1 MPQSYKLLFLPGDGI
16 GPEVTA
22 EVEKVARALSAD
34 GVLGFEIE
42 YADIGGAG
50 YDAHRD
56 PYPDET
62 AYRVK
67 EADAVML
74 GAVGGP
80 KWVDVP
86 FDKRPEQGLL
96 DIRKDMNLYANLR
109 PAFVFDQLIGASS
122 LKEHIIKGLDVMIVR
137 ELIGGV
143 YFGQPRGIEDLGGGK
158 KRGYN
163 TASYSTDEVTRVA
176 EVAFTIAK
184 ARNKT
189 LCSIDKANVLESM
202 IVWRETVTAVG
213 KKHPDVALSH
223 MYVDNAAMQLATR
236 PSQFDVM
243 LCPNLAGDIL
253 SDLAAA
259 MTGSLG
265 MLPSASLGDKQPN
278 GLPYALYEPV
288 HGSAPDIAG
297 QSKANPLAAILS
309 FEMLLRY
316 SLGAHATADAL
327 RTAVGDVLDTF
338 RTPDIMEDGKIK
350 VDTATMGDQV
360 VARLRKQLAKVA

>member
-1 MPQSYKLLFLPGDGI
+1 MPTSYKLLMLPGDGI
-16 GPEVTA
+16 GPEVTT
-22 EVEKVARALSAD
+22 EVEKLARSLSAD
-34 GVLGFEIE
+34 GVLGFEME

-50 YDAHRD
+50 YDAHRA

-67 EADAVML
+67 EADAVIL

-80 KWVDVP
+80 KWTDVA

-109 PAFVFDQLIGASS
+109 PAFVFEQLAGASS
-122 LKEHIIKGLDVMIVR
+122 LKAGIIEGLDVMIVR

-143 YFGQPRGIEDLGGGK
+143 YFGEPRGIEDLGNGK

-176 EVAFTIAK
+176 DVAFKIAQNRGK
-184 ARNKT
+184 K

-202 IVWRETVTAVG
+202 IVWREAVTTLG
-213 KKHPDVALSH
+213 KQYPDVALSH

-236 PSQFDVM
+236 PAQFDVM
-243 LCPNLAGDIL
+243 VCPNLAGDIL

-265 MLPSASLGDKQPN
+265 MLPSASLGDDQPN

-297 QSKANPLAAILS
+297 QGKANPLAAILS
-309 FEMLLRY
+309 FEMMLRT
-316 SLGAHATADAL
+316 SFNQHGVADAL
-327 RTAVGDVLDTF
+327 RSAVAQVLDTY
-338 RTPDIMEDGKIK
+338 RTPDIMESGKIQ

-360 VARLRKQLAKVA
+360 VKHMRQTLSKVA